1 MKKTKNRHSFSV
13 ELKSK
18 EYVKNLSLS
27 DDGRERVLVEGVLGE
42 LEELDVLEGTVFQL
56 KGANGSMTLNLTEEE
71 ISRMLTKKKG
81 CERDDSHEG

>member
-1 MKKTKNRHSFSV
+1 LKKTKNRHSFSV

-56 KGANGSMTLNLTEEE
+56 KGANGSMTLDLTEEE

>member
-1 MKKTKNRHSFSV
+1 LKKTKNRHSFSV

>member
-1 MKKTKNRHSFSV
+1 LNKTKNRHSFSV

-18 EYVKNLSLS
+18 EHVKRLSLS
-27 DDGRERVLVEGVLGE
+27 DEGRERVLVEGVLGE
-42 LEELDVLEGTVFQL
+42 LEDLDIVEEAVFQL
-56 KGANGSMTLNLTEEE
+56 KGANGSLTLDLTEEE